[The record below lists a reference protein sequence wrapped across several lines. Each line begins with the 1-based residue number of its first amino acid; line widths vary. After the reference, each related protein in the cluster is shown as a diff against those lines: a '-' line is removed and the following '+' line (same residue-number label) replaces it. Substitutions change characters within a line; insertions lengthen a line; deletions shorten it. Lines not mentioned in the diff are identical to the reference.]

1 MTKTG
6 NSNWKTPLGYY
17 EKSIEELRRTR
28 EELQSELET
37 LREIKADYTNLKAE
51 LEATKQELQ
60 ETKAELHK
68 TRQHVENYTN
78 IKAELEATKQEL
90 QETKAEL
97 QKTRQHVENLVTKA
111 QVKADSA
118 VLKIESVQAGI
129 ETGSIVAQKA
139 LMLQGKDDKHWMRFH
154 NLDGVNHH
162 CFQVWRSDNNTWHD
176 DIRVKAAFFL
186 QATDDKHWLRFKY
199 LKDGY
204 STFRVWKGD
213 NTWHRARI

>member
-17 EKSIEELRRTR
+17 ERSIEELRRTR

-37 LREIKADYTNLKAE
+37 LREIKADYTN
-51 LEATKQELQ
+51 
-60 ETKAELHK
+60 
-68 TRQHVENYTN
+68 

-97 QKTRQHVENLVTKA
+97 QNTRRDVENLVSKAQVKAEQELQETKAELQKTRRDVENLVTKA
-111 QVKADSA
+111 EAKADSA

-139 LMLQGKDDKHWMRFH
+139 LMLQGKDDQHWMRFH

-162 CFQVWRSDNNTWHD
+162 CFQVWRSDNTWHD

-186 QATDDKHWLRFKY
+186 EADHEHWLKCKY
-199 LKDGY
+199 LKNGY
-204 STFRVWKGD
+204 STLLLWKGD
-213 NTWHRARI
+213 NTWHHARIQ

>member
-37 LREIKADYTNLKAE
+37 LREIKANYTNLKAE

-60 ETKAELHK
+60 ETKAEL
-68 TRQHVENYTN
+68 
-78 IKAELEATKQEL
+78 
-90 QETKAEL
+90 
-97 QKTRQHVENLVTKA
+97 QKTRRDVENLVTKA
-111 QVKADSA
+111 QAKADSA
-118 VLKIESVQAGI
+118 VWKIESVQAGI

-162 CFQVWRSDNNTWHD
+162 CFQVWRSDNTWHD

-186 QATDDKHWLRFKY
+186 QADDEHWLRFEY
-199 LKDGY
+199 LKKGY
-204 STFRVWKGD
+204 SRLLLWKGD
-213 NTWHRARI
+213 NTWHHARI